1 MSLWMMKMRSS
12 ERQKSIVSL
21 MRGAN
26 LCVLASSSSSSWR
39 DTRGLPANWV
49 SNATKDDRLLLHAL
63 NNAWEVRGP
72 INIHLSE
79 IACTSMLLNVVEL
92 SGSFLPDV
100 GLE

>member
-1 MSLWMMKMRSS
+1 MMRMRSS

-26 LCVLASSSSSSWR
+26 LCVLAPSSRSSWR

-49 SNATKDDRLLLHAL
+49 SNATKDDRLVLHAL

-72 INIHLSE
+72 INIHLSK
-79 IACTSMLLNVVEL
+79 IACTSMLSNVVEL
-92 SGSFLPDV
+92 GGSFA
-100 GLE
+100 